1 MAVLRYYGLILLAA
15 ILLVGPVGVPIAE
28 AAPLKLYEKKI
39 QSGLVYHF
47 LKNTNWPES
56 LLKPEDMPLYVCMY
70 GSDPFEGY
78 LNPIAGKT
86 AQKRTIRLR
95 KSIRMR
101 DLTNC
106 HAVIIG
112 NNKTRELREIL
123 LNLQNLPVL
132 TMSNIV
138 NFNKLGGMIEFGS
151 KKNNIAVYVNDEA
164 VRQSGLNINDRML
177 ALAEA
182 R

>member
-1 MAVLRYYGLILLAA
+1 MAVLRHYGLILLAA
-15 ILLVGPVGVPIAE
+15 ILLVGTVGAPIAE

-70 GSDPFEGY
+70 GTDPFEGY

-95 KSIRMR
+95 KHTEMR
-101 DLTNC
+101 DLAGC

-112 NNKTRELREIL
+112 SSKTRELRKIL
-123 LNLQNLPVL
+123 LNLQSLPVL
-132 TMSNIV
+132 TMSNIA

-151 KKNNIAVYVNDEA
+151 KNNNIAVYVNNEA
-164 VRQSGLNINDRML
+164 VREAGLNISDRML

>member
-1 MAVLRYYGLILLAA
+1 MAVLRHYALILFAV
-15 ILLVGPVGVPIAE
+15 ILLVGGVGAPVAE

-47 LKNTNWPES
+47 LKNTNWPGS
-56 LLKPEDMPLYVCMY
+56 PLKPEDLPLYVCLY

-86 AQKRTIRLR
+86 AQMRTIRLR
-95 KSIRMR
+95 KYIEMR
-101 DLTNC
+101 DLADC

-112 NNKTRELREIL
+112 TSETKELREIL
-123 LNLQNLPVL
+123 RTLQHLPVL
-132 TMSNIV
+132 TMSNIAS
-138 NFNKLGGMIEFGS
+138 FNKLGGMIEFGS
-151 KKNNIAVYVNDEA
+151 KNDNIAVYVNNEA
-164 VRQSGLNINDRML
+164 VRQAGLNISDRML
-177 ALAEA
+177 SLAEA